1 LFNGVPKTNT
11 QDEYPLNKM
20 EKRSP
25 AGSKTLLHFFTSSS
39 LIQFFIFV
47 AFSKEIGT
55 DSKKEKLNFII
66 EFYN

>member
-1 LFNGVPKTNT
+1 
-11 QDEYPLNKM
+11 M

-25 AGSKTLLHFFTSSS
+25 AGSKTFLHFFTSSS